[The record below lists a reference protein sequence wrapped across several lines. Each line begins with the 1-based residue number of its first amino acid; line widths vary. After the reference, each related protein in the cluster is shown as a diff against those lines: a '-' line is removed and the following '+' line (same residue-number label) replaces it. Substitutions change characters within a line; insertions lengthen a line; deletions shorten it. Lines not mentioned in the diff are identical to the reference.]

1 MSDAIPTH
9 HHRMRPSLLELDARI
24 VPSFTPLAT
33 FTNGTSRP
41 EVAVSADF
49 DRDGKDDLAVFN
61 ASTGAGIPSAISV
74 LLSRGDGQFTL
85 SATLPDSV
93 SGFPTA
99 VITADFNG
107 DGIPDLAASSAPF
120 AATLLV
126 FLGNGD
132 GTFVQ
137 TFIES
142 TSTFGV
148 AAGDFTGDGR
158 QDLVVLQPQISGPV
172 VYRILAGNGLGQFTQ
187 VGLPVAAAFNNP
199 RILTG
204 DLNGDGRIDFAS
216 LSFSGNIVAYLGNGN
231 GTFGGAVTTAISSG
245 SDFTLADFN
254 GDGRPDIVTNESD
267 FVAGTEVLSLHVN
280 TGGGFFDP
288 VGVKFYTQNSSG
300 LRVATTDFNS
310 DGRPDVVTNSVFQQA
325 AVLYGNGNG
334 TFAQDAKN
342 RYPLA
347 NSGSDLV
354 PGDFD
359 GDSHP
364 DFAAVG
370 FGSPNGG
377 QVFLNDLP
385 DRTVT
390 TLAATPASSF
400 VGTPVTLTATVA
412 PAFQGHDTPQGTVTF
427 TAGTTVLG
435 TATLVNG
442 VATLTVA
449 TLPAGIYQVIAT
461 YSGSAAVFVG
471 STGNVAPRG
480 AALLASQSAPA
491 RVVVKNYDTPE
502 FASGSDNGSV
512 ICYHDARINRLRGYD
527 NFGGTY
533 TGVRPALGDF
543 NGDGASDIVVGSS
556 PGTVAQVSVVD
567 GLTKQVLMTVQP
579 FDGFRGGV
587 FVAAADFNGDG
598 IADLAV
604 GTDAGAQPH
613 VKLFLTIDG
622 ALVEVASFY
631 AFGEGFRGGVRLA
644 AGDVNGDGTPDLIV
658 GAGAGAGPSV
668 AVFDGLDLLRGEAR
682 RLVNDFFAY
691 AADFTGGVFV
701 AAGDVDR
708 DGYADI
714 VTGAGLGAPHVTVV
728 SGLSLLQESPTL
740 LASYLAADP
749 GNLGGIRV
757 AARDLNRDGFSDV
770 IAGAGVGNGSTV
782 WTFSGA
788 TLSQF
793 GIAAPS
799 SAEDVFPG
807 LYAGIYVG

>member
-1 MSDAIPTH
+1 MSDAIPTR
-9 HHRMRPSLLELDARI
+9 HRTRPSLLELDTRI
-24 VPSFTPLAT
+24 VPSFTPLTT
-33 FTNGTSRP
+33 FNTGVISAN
-41 EVAVSADF
+41 VAASADF
-49 DRDGKDDLAVFN
+49 NLDGRDDLAVFN
-61 ASTGAGIPSAISV
+61 SNGGPAGAKFIAV
-74 LLSRGDGQFTL
+74 LLSNGDGQFTQSDAL
-85 SATLPDSV
+85 SGVAGST
-93 SGFPTA
+93 PTSI
-99 VITADFNG
+99 ITADFNG
-107 DGIPDLAASSAPF
+107 DGIPDLASGSDSLL
-120 AATLLV
+120 TLRV
-126 FLGNGD
+126 YLGNGD
-132 GTFVQ
+132 GTFAQ
-137 TFIES
+137 SFIDAQG
-142 TSTFGV
+142 TAGLG
-148 AAGDFTGDGR
+148 AGDFNGDGHT
-158 QDLVVLQPQISGPV
+158 DIVALQGGGSQL
-172 VYRILAGNGLGQFTQ
+172 RIYAGNGAGQF
-187 VGLPVAAAFNNP
+187 AASAPFASSFFNS

-204 DLNGDGRIDFAS
+204 DLDNNGTVDFLATDN
-216 LSFSGNIVAYLGNGN
+216 GGTIVAYLGIGN
-231 GTFGGAVTTAISSG
+231 GTFAAPVITNTTG
-245 SDFTLADFN
+245 FPGDFTLGQFDGDARLDVVTTESGNLVLHSGLGAGLFN
-254 GDGRPDIVTNESD
+254 GAGVAFLPVNELGIL
-267 FVAGTEVLSLHVN
+267 VAS
-280 TGGGFFDP
+280 
-288 VGVKFYTQNSSG
+288 
-300 LRVATTDFNS
+300 ADFNS
-310 DGRPDVVTNSVFQQA
+310 DGRPDVVATDMANQANAANS
-325 AVLYGNGNG
+325 NGNG
-334 TFAQDAKN
+334 TFAADPKN
-342 RYPLA
+342 PYQFTSFSR
-347 NSGSDLV
+347 DLV
-354 PGDFD
+354 TGDFD

-364 DFAAVG
+364 DFVVLG
-370 FGSPNGG
+370 NNIG

-385 DRTVT
+385 DRTIT
-390 TLAATPASSF
+390 TLTATPFSSF
-400 VGTPVTLTATVA
+400 VGMPVTLTATVA

-449 TLPAGIYQVIAT
+449 TLPAGISQVIAT
-461 YSGSAAVFVG
+461 YSGSAPVFLG
-471 STGNVAPRG
+471 TTGNVDPRG
-480 AALLASQSAPA
+480 AALIASQSAPA
-491 RVVVKNYDTPE
+491 RVTVKNYDTPE
-502 FASGSDNGSV
+502 FARGSDNGSV
-512 ICYHDARINRLRGYD
+512 ICYKNANLIETRGYD

-543 NGDGASDIVVGSS
+543 NGDSAFDIAVGSS

-567 GLTKQVLMTVQP
+567 GLTTQVLMTAQP

-613 VKLFLTIDG
+613 VKVFLTLDG

-708 DGYADI
+708 DGFADI

-728 SGLSLLQESPTL
+728 SGLSLLRESPTL
-740 LASYLAADP
+740 LASYFAADP

-770 IAGAGVGNGSTV
+770 IAGAGVGNGSTA

-793 GIAAPS
+793 GIAPPS